1 MKLLVSCFALL
12 LFSPSSVCD
21 VALTIDKVERVE
33 AVCFMDEW
41 YVALVTEPIY
51 LRSEARKLCSMVR
64 RRIREELG
72 VDSYVT
78 IDVGLYYDIKEAK
91 QSSEKYE
98 RLLKISEIF
107 KKRCEN
113 EYHFHYQSQKT
124 GAYAI

>member
-1 MKLLVSCFALL
+1 MKLLVGCFALL

-21 VALTIDKVERVE
+21 VALEIDKVERVE